1 MHKLLSCLRD
11 SISGW
16 LDGFDRLAF
25 VGHLMP
31 LMMPGAADEFFDG
44 RKILRR
50 DATAWMQTQTKS
62 LEETVASQVEAATGF
77 RVTYLRSTKDSKEE
91 AARMRQ
97 QELGISDGLIGAWS
111 CVEPCRS
118 IRMVGGVGAPTLIP
132 IQTQCKH
139 LYVYQIHPIWGFMHT
154 RIQTWFPY
162 RIQVVINGREWL
174 ARQLDEAGISYARSG
189 NKFISIADDARAR
202 QFQAQQVATPW
213 WTELN
218 KLLPVAFPT
227 MEQTVGPHLGYT
239 WINWQSEWATDLL
252 FDDAATLADV
262 SQRMMQYAFATGD
275 SARLIRFFNRPGMIG
290 KSGAIRNNAMP
301 QLQTK
306 MKDYPDGMRIRHWFN
321 GNSIKMYTEFN
332 VLRFETTINQPD
344 DFRVYRHKQGADK
357 KGPKELLPL
366 RKGVADMAPRA
377 EISRRINGA
386 YMDHV
391 AAAND
396 NETKLHDMLAPYL
409 RTRTKQGR
417 RVRAL
422 SPFGKDRTLLTLIA
436 DPQFLISGC
445 SNKVLRDR
453 LKNDQRYRGKTE
465 KQLSGIITRAI
476 RLLRDHGILHK
487 IPSRRRYRVS
497 PEGRTLVNALTAA
510 LSASTKELAKQAA

>member
-1 MHKLLSCLRD
+1 MRKLLSTLRD
-11 SISGW
+11 SITGW

-31 LMMPGAADEFFDG
+31 LMMPGAADDFFDG
-44 RKILRR
+44 RKILRCK
-50 DATAWMQTQTKS
+50 ATAWMQKQTTS
-62 LEETVASQVEAATGF
+62 LETSVAEQVEAATGHPI
-77 RVTYLRSTKDSKEE
+77 TYLRSTKDSKED
-91 AARMRQ
+91 AARCRQ
-97 QELGISDGLIGAWS
+97 HELGITNGLIGAWS

-118 IRMVGGVGAPTLIP
+118 IRMVGGAGAPTLIP

-139 LYVYQIHPIWGFMHT
+139 LYVYQIHPLWGFMHT

-174 ARQLDEAGISYARSG
+174 SRQLDEAGISYERSG
-189 NKFISIADDARAR
+189 NKFITIADDARAR
-202 QFQAQQVATPW
+202 QLQDQQVATPW

-252 FDDAATLADV
+252 FNDAATLADV

-275 SARLIRFFNRPGMIG
+275 SAKLIRFFNRPGMIG
-290 KSGAIRNNAMP
+290 KSGAIRNSATP
-301 QLQTK
+301 KLQTK
-306 MKDYPDGMRIRHWFN
+306 MKEYPDGMRLRHWFN

-344 DFRVYRHKQGADK
+344 DFRVYRHKQAADK
-357 KGPKELLPL
+357 QGPKELLPL

-377 EISRRINGA
+377 EISRRINSA

-396 NETKLHDMLAPYL
+396 DENKLHDILAPYL
-409 RTRTKQGR
+409 STRTKQGHR
-417 RVRAL
+417 IRAL
-422 SPFGKDRTLLTLIA
+422 NPFGKDRTLLTLIA

-445 SNKVLRDR
+445 SNKELRDR
-453 LKNDQRYRGKTE
+453 LKNDPRYQGRTE

-497 PEGRTLVNALTAA
+497 PDGRRLVNVLTAA